1 MVKKMKTCKYLP
13 NPDYKED
20 WIPAKFHG
28 IYQHSKIVAPSPFQ
42 GGHSGGTVTFPAAVV
57 EDDKGLHEVEVW
69 RVKDIEGEE

>member
-1 MVKKMKTCKYLP
+1 MKKMKTCKYLP

-28 IYQHSKIVAPSPFQ
+28 IYQHSKIVPSSPFQ
-42 GGHSGGTVTFPAAVV
+42 GGHSGGTVTFPVAVV
-57 EDDKGLHEVEVW
+57 EDSNGLHEVEVW